1 LEYNSNKF
9 WLSSPDGFRKKMLN
23 WSKRFNIFC
32 FLENPL
38 VKHDTTF
45 DVMLAAGAVDS
56 IRLTHPI
63 DHTQLQDFFQLH
75 KDWLFGHLNYPS
87 SSDAV
92 DFPAGFF
99 FQPEIRVMLKGDQV
113 TIHIFA
119 GSPVQIF
126 TEINEHPVT
135 LDATLPAIVNVQC
148 RQSRQDYIQAVE
160 ALKKHIRRGDCYEV
174 NYCMDF
180 FSEHSEVDP
189 WLLYQQL
196 SVASPNPFAAFYKVD
211 NSFCLCAS
219 PERFLRKEDNILTS
233 QPIKG
238 TSRRFPL
245 DPQKDAVSLAYLT
258 NSEKEKS
265 ENVMVVD
272 LVRND
277 LSRICTEGSV
287 KVTELF
293 GIYAFPQL
301 YHLISTVQ
309 GGIDENISMA
319 KVFEACF
326 PMGSMTGAPK
336 KRVMELIEEFE
347 VSPRGLFSGTIGYIS
362 PDGIAD
368 FNVVIR
374 SIFYNTSNGMLSF
387 KAGSGIT
394 FYSEPEQEYD
404 ECMLKASAIMKMLM
418 SA

>member
-1 LEYNSNKF
+1 
-9 WLSSPDGFRKKMLN
+9 MLN

-38 VKHDTTF
+38 QQEDAAF

-56 IRLTHPI
+56 IRLTQPV
-63 DHTQLQDFFQLH
+63 DYSQLQDFFHLH

-87 SSDAV
+87 GSDSV

-99 FQPEIRVMLKGDQV
+99 FQPEIRVVLRGEQV
-113 TIHIFA
+113 TIDTLVA
-119 GSPVQIF
+119 SPEQIF
-126 TEINEHPVT
+126 REIQNHTVT
-135 LDATLPAIVNVQC
+135 LDATLPTVVNVQC
-148 RQSRQDYIQAVE
+148 RQSRQDYILAVE
-160 ALKKHIRRGDCYEV
+160 ALKMHIRRGDCYEL

-180 FSEHSEVDP
+180 FSENSEVDP

-196 SVASPNPFAAFYKVD
+196 SVASPNPFAAFYKLD
-211 NSFCLCAS
+211 NSFCLCSS
-219 PERFLRKEDNILTS
+219 PERFLRKEENLLIS

-238 TSRRFPL
+238 TSRRFPS
-245 DPQKDAVSLAYLT
+245 DAQKDAASLQYLT
-258 NSEKEKS
+258 QSEKEKS

-277 LSRICTEGSV
+277 LSRVCTEGSV

-293 GIYAFPQL
+293 GVYAFPQL
-301 YHLISTVQ
+301 YHFISTVQ
-309 GGIDENISMA
+309 GGIDENTSMA
-319 KVFEACF
+319 KVFESCF

-347 VSPRGLFSGTIGYIS
+347 VSPRGLFSGTIGYIA

-374 SIFYNTSNGMLSF
+374 SIFYNASNGMLSF

-394 FYSEPEQEYD
+394 FYSEPEKEYE

>member
-1 LEYNSNKF
+1 
-9 WLSSPDGFRKKMLN
+9 
-23 WSKRFNIFC
+23 
-32 FLENPL
+32 
-38 VKHDTTF
+38 
-45 DVMLAAGAVDS
+45 
-56 IRLTHPI
+56 
-63 DHTQLQDFFQLH
+63 
-75 KDWLFGHLNYPS
+75 
-87 SSDAV
+87 
-92 DFPAGFF
+92 
-99 FQPEIRVMLKGDQV
+99 
-113 TIHIFA
+113 
-119 GSPVQIF
+119 
-126 TEINEHPVT
+126 
-135 LDATLPAIVNVQC
+135 
-148 RQSRQDYIQAVE
+148 
-160 ALKKHIRRGDCYEV
+160 
-174 NYCMDF
+174 
-180 FSEHSEVDP
+180 
-189 WLLYQQL
+189 
-196 SVASPNPFAAFYKVD
+196 
-211 NSFCLCAS
+211 
-219 PERFLRKEDNILTS
+219 LRKEDNILTS

>member
-1 LEYNSNKF
+1 
-9 WLSSPDGFRKKMLN
+9 
-23 WSKRFNIFC
+23 
-32 FLENPL
+32 
-38 VKHDTTF
+38 
-45 DVMLAAGAVDS
+45 
-56 IRLTHPI
+56 
-63 DHTQLQDFFQLH
+63 
-75 KDWLFGHLNYPS
+75 
-87 SSDAV
+87 
-92 DFPAGFF
+92 
-99 FQPEIRVMLKGDQV
+99 
-113 TIHIFA
+113 
-119 GSPVQIF
+119 VQIF

-196 SVASPNPFAAFYKVD
+196 SVASPNPFAAFYKLD